1 MGKPKRNMNL
11 GPYQIMNEKIA
22 YKGNKLFKP
31 IGEVR
36 MIRPTALNKRH
47 LTIKGNY
54 EKWAALIKIWDAVF
68 RGVNEFM
75 EKRNVLLF
83 DLPITTRMIS
93 SPGALTGTISS
104 DVDPFQIKFFNEKT
118 FLTQSSQLYL
128 EFAITNPK
136 VDKVYCWEKSFRKER
151 ADFRHLPEFT
161 HIEFES
167 NIGFKENLK
176 FQQKFLQFLIGYLL
190 KNCNKELNVFL
201 MQGEIKELKK
211 FIKFKNFKQVTLHDA
226 FRLLRE
232 GTQKKK
238 YNTVTIRNFGAY
250 EEILLTEIIGE
261 PVFVTHF
268 IEDEVAFYHAS
279 DPQNLNL
286 VMNADFLFP
295 GYGELIGSGERVHTR
310 KETRQKAKHF
320 NLNFKDYQAYIESR
334 DPRNPKIHSGWGMG
348 IERFIQSILKL
359 PFIWETKA
367 FPRVDNQ
374 NRP

>member
-1 MGKPKRNMNL
+1 MSL
-11 GPYQIMNEKIA
+11 GPYKIIGKKIS
-22 YKGNKLFKP
+22 YKGNKLYLRTQK
-31 IGEVR
+31 IKEVR
-36 MIRPTALNKRH
+36 PPDFSKRH
-47 LTIKGNY
+47 LEVKRNY
-54 EKWAALIKIWDAVF
+54 KKWEALIKIWSAVF

-75 EKRNVLLF
+75 EKRDVLLF

-104 DVDPFQIKFFNEKT
+104 DVDPFQIKFFNTKT

-136 VDKVYCWEKSFRKER
+136 IDRVYCWEKSFRKEGT
-151 ADFRHLPEFT
+151 DFRHLPEFT

-176 FQQKFLQFLIGYLL
+176 FQQEFLQFLIGYLL

-201 MQGEIKELKK
+201 RQKDIKELKK
-211 FIKFKNFKQVTLHDA
+211 FIKLKNFKQVTFHEA

-232 GTQKKK
+232 RTQNKK
-238 YNTVTIRNFGAY
+238 YNTVTIKNFGAY
-250 EEILLTEIIGE
+250 EEVLLTEIIGE
-261 PVFVTHF
+261 PFFVTHF

-279 DPQNLNL
+279 DPQNPDL
-286 VMNADFLFP
+286 VINADFLFP

-320 NLNFKDYQAYIESR
+320 KLNFKDYQAYIESR
-334 DPRNPKIHSGWGMG
+334 DPKNPRIHSGWGMG
-348 IERFIQSILKL
+348 IERFIQVILKL